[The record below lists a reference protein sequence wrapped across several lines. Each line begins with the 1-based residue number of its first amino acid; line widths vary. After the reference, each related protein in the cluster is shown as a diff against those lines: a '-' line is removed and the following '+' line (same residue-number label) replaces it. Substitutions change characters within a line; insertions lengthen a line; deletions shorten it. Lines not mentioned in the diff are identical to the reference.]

1 MLITYY
7 SIYRNNSLLHVFE
20 IIKMKLK
27 FNVITIISQML
38 FAVNHVF
45 GSMLPKIP
53 LNRDFFN
60 LQNKMQHK

>member
-1 MLITYY
+1 M
-7 SIYRNNSLLHVFE
+7 HVFE

-27 FNVITIISQML
+27 LNVITIIKQML

-53 LNRDFFN
+53 LGF
-60 LQNKMQHK
+60 LQL